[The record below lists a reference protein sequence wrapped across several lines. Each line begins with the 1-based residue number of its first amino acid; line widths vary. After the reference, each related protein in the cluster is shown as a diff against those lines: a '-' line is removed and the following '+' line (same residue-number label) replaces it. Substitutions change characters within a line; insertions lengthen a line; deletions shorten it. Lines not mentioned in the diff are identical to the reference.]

1 MERLCKILFELSS
14 SERMRVMLEIQK
26 QRLKLSHISRKLD
39 LTVTEASRH
48 LQRLSEA
55 RLIQK
60 GVDGLYGL
68 TPFGVLV
75 LALLSGLGFVSKYRD
90 YFMEYDVSR
99 IPYEFIDRI
108 GELAEGGLG
117 AETFKNIEETEKM
130 FREARKYIWIL
141 SDQVLMS
148 AAPIVGEKVKS
159 ALEYRV
165 ILPEAAMPPDH
176 KSPIPSTTPGV
187 QKRVLPKVEVV
198 IVMTEKVA
206 AFCLPNRTGRIDYT
220 GFGGNDPK
228 FHKWCKDLYQHYWEK
243 AKPITS
249 VALDNVKFNRSGE

>member
-1 MERLCKILFELSS
+1 MERLCKLLFELSS
-14 SERMRVMLEIQK
+14 SERMSVMLEIQK

-60 GVDGLYGL
+60 GIDGLYGL

-75 LALLSGLGFVSKYRD
+75 LSLLSSLGFVSKYRD
-90 YFMEYDVSR
+90 YFVEYDVSR
-99 IPYEFIDRI
+99 IPYEFIGRI
-108 GELAEGGLG
+108 GELAEGGFG
-117 AETFKNIEETEKM
+117 AETFKNLEETEKM
-130 FREARKYIWIL
+130 FREARKFIWIL
-141 SDQVLMS
+141 SDQVLTS
-148 AAPIVGEKVKS
+148 AAPTVAERVKTPF
-159 ALEYRV
+159 EYRV
-165 ILPEAAMPPDH
+165 ILSEAAMPPDS

-187 QKRVLPKVEVV
+187 QKRVLPRVDVV

-206 AFCLPNRTGRIDYT
+206 AFCLPNRSGRIDYT

-228 FHKWCKDLYQHYWEK
+228 FHKWCKDLFLYYWEK
-243 AKPITS
+243 AKPVGSPTS
-249 VALDNVKFNRSGE
+249 TPPKTH

>member
-1 MERLCKILFELSS
+1 
-14 SERMRVMLEIQK
+14 MRVMLEIQK

-90 YFMEYDVSR
+90 YFMEYDVSP
-99 IPYEFIDRI
+99 IPYEYIDRI
-108 GELAEGGLG
+108 GELAEGGFG
-117 AETFKNIEETEKM
+117 AETFRNLEESEKM
-130 FREARKYIWIL
+130 FREAREFIWIL
-141 SDQVLMS
+141 SDQVLTS
-148 AAPIVGEKVKS
+148 AAPTVAERVKG
-159 ALEYRV
+159 AFEYRV
-165 ILPEAAMPPDH
+165 ILPVTAMPPDYR
-176 KSPIPSTTPGV
+176 SPIPSTTPGV
-187 QKRVLPKVEVV
+187 QKRVLPKVDVV

-206 AFCLPNRTGRIDYT
+206 AFCLPNVSGRIDYT
-220 GFGGNDPK
+220 GFGGSGPK
-228 FHKWCKDLYQHYWEK
+228 FHRWCKDLFLYYWDK
-243 AKPITS
+243 AKPVYS
-249 VALDNVKFNRSGE
+249 Q

>member
-1 MERLCKILFELSS
+1 LTVERLCKLLFELSS
-14 SERMRVMLEIQK
+14 SERMGVMLEIQK

-99 IPYEFIDRI
+99 IPYEYIDRI
-108 GELAEGGLG
+108 GELAEGGFG
-117 AETFKNIEETEKM
+117 AETFRNLEESEKM
-130 FREARKYIWIL
+130 FREAREFIWIL
-141 SDQVLMS
+141 SDQVLTS
-148 AAPIVGEKVKS
+148 SAPIVADRVKG
-159 ALEYRV
+159 AFEYRV
-165 ILPEAAMPPDH
+165 ILSEAAMPPDS
-176 KSPIPSTTPGV
+176 KSPIPSTTHGV
-187 QKRVLPKVEVV
+187 QKRILQKVDVV
-198 IVMTEKVA
+198 IVVTEKFA
-206 AFCLPNRTGRIDYT
+206 AFCLPNLSGRIDYT
-220 GFGGNDPK
+220 GFGGSDPK
-228 FHKWCKDLYQHYWEK
+228 FHRWCKDLFLYYWDK
-243 AKPITS
+243 AKPVYS
-249 VALDNVKFNRSGE
+249 Q